1 MYYDSGQGDSLY
13 SPTQSIDSSRSAPG
27 YTLSQIYGSSADTV
41 GYAMYNDEFPDGTD
55 KDLAHSK
62 GVLGYDSSGGFWLI
76 HSVPR
81 YPPPYGESYSY
92 PDSGKR
98 FGQSMLCISLSLS
111 EINTVGRQIQ
121 TNGPSFYDYHMPHDL
136 TPSLTDLYDATV
148 NQNRIDDPP
157 YKIARLVSK
166 RGMEFTSFAKSRD
179 YGKDLYA
186 MLVAPALH
194 KPLLVETWIRGDRV
208 CDCSVCESDR
218 TGCEYEVDNV
228 GSGVASDNKTSTVTL
243 KQKTIV
249 SGLLPKTGLLYVL
262 ETSIE
267 WYVNICISRSLLVSV
282 FTLF

>member
-1 MYYDSGQGDSLY
+1 
-13 SPTQSIDSSRSAPG
+13 
-27 YTLSQIYGSSADTV
+27 
-41 GYAMYNDEFPDGTD
+41 
-55 KDLAHSK
+55 
-62 GVLGYDSSGGFWLI
+62 
-76 HSVPR
+76 
-81 YPPPYGESYSY
+81 
-92 PDSGKR
+92 
-98 FGQSMLCISLSLS
+98 MLCISLSLS

-136 TPSLTDLYDATV
+136 TPSLPDLYDATV

-157 YKIARLVSK
+157 YRIARLVSK